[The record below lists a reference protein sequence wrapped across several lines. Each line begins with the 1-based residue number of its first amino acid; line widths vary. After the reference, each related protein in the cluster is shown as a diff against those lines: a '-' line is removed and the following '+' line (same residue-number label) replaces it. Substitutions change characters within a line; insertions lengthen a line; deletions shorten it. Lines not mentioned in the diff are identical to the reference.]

1 MDWPSLL
8 IQGKIVLGEKLY
20 DLCHLRSYEFPLIIP
35 ATGSYS
41 EIKTN
46 VIANFSSHCVSVGP
60 KDHPFNFSIIG
71 ENHKIIDHRNI
82 ERKFSP
88 ERYEYS
94 KRIPTIIEQIINK
107 KCYQSGYRNYF
118 IVELK
123 NEAGLR
129 KNYHIFFVTK
139 RHGNSLEITIESAYP
154 KEELQLSR
162 YRSIRG
168 NVLFAKIFR
177 REKIRL

>member
-8 IQGKIVLGEKLY
+8 IQGEIVIDKNRY
-20 DLCHLRSYEFPLIIP
+20 DLCHLRSYDFPFIIP
-35 ATGSYS
+35 ATAKYA

-46 VIANFSSHCVSVGP
+46 IIVNFSSHCVSVGP
-60 KDHPFNFSIIG
+60 KDQPFDFSTIG
-71 ENHKIIDHRNI
+71 ESHKIIDHRNV
-82 ERKFSP
+82 ERKFSI
-88 ERYEYS
+88 ERYIYS
-94 KRIPTIIEQIINK
+94 KNLRSIIEQIVDK

-123 NEAGLR
+123 NEINF
-129 KNYHIFFVTK
+129 KNNYHIFFVTK
-139 RHGNSLEITIESAYP
+139 RHGNFLEITIESAYP
-154 KEELQLSR
+154 KDELQLSR

-168 NVLFAKIFR
+168 NVLFAKVFR

>member
-1 MDWPSLL
+1 MDWPTLL
-8 IQGKIVLGEKLY
+8 VQGKIVLGENSF
-20 DLCHLRSYEFPLIIP
+20 DICHLRPYKFSLIIP

-41 EIKTN
+41 EIKTD
-46 VIANFSSHCVSVGP
+46 VIVNFSSHCISNGP
-60 KDHPFNFSIIG
+60 KDQPFDFSIIG

-82 ERKFSP
+82 ERKFSY
-88 ERYEYS
+88 ERYAFS
-94 KRIPTIIEQIINK
+94 KDIRKIIEQMVNK

-118 IVELK
+118 IVELNNQSDLK
-123 NEAGLR
+123 
-129 KNYHIFFVTK
+129 KNYHIFFVPR

-154 KEELQLSR
+154 KEEFQPSR

-168 NVLFAKIFR
+168 SVLFAKIFR